1 MMVMDVSDDDE
12 SDDDKDDNIIHY
24 IKAWPAR
31 VGYKSNEQQE
41 QAQQVVRY

>member
-1 MMVMDVSDDDE
+1 MVMDVSDDDE
-12 SDDDKDDNIIHY
+12 SDDDIYNNIIQY
-24 IKAWPAR
+24 IKAWAVR